1 MVELS
6 PEHRSALI
14 AVLKELP
21 EFARE
26 VDRGEFVRNA
36 GLTQLAAHIDLSGS
50 PYVAASRLVTHALAY
65 GRVSPEHEAL
75 GRIVNEMTLLVGV
88 TQRALLTG
96 ILDRYSLMVPV
107 AAQPEP
113 NRDLIDWDITRFQE
127 KIIGENTLRPVSFL
141 AEGLRAAAAVAYVE
155 TKVGRRSWSGT
166 GFLIAPGIL
175 LTNHHVIGDD
185 EQVRGSVF
193 RFGFE
198 DDAAGRARPVSEYR
212 AAKSGLLRTSP
223 ADELDYSLIAIE
235 GEPGRKWGW
244 LSASKTPPQTG
255 SRVNIVQHPA
265 GLPKQIAIQHNR
277 ITYQGGDVMQ
287 YLTSTLPGSSGSPVL
302 DDHWQVVAIHHSGGR
317 IPEPTTGRFFYRNEG
332 ILLSSVLAHL
342 PSELRGQINVPL
354 FIRGGSDDDYLPA

>member
-6 PEHRSALI
+6 PDDRSALI

-26 VDRGEFVRNA
+26 ADRGEFVRNA
-36 GLTQLAAHIDLSGS
+36 GLAQLVTHVDLSGS

-75 GRIVNEMTLLVGV
+75 GRIVNELTLLVGME
-88 TQRALLTG
+88 QRTLLTG
-96 ILDRYSLMVPV
+96 ILDRYGLMVPV
-107 AAQPEP
+107 APQPEP
-113 NRDLIDWDITRFQE
+113 SGALSDRDIAQFQE

-155 TKVGRRSWSGT
+155 TRVGNRSWSGT
-166 GFLIAPGIL
+166 GFLIAPGLL
-175 LTNHHVIGDD
+175 LTNHHVIGSE
-185 EQVRGSVF
+185 EQLRGSVF

-198 DDAAGRARPVSEYR
+198 DDAEGRARPVSEYR
-212 AAKSGLLRTSP
+212 PAEGGLLHTSP
-223 ADELDYSLIAIE
+223 GDELDYSLIAID
-235 GEPGRKWGW
+235 GQPGRKWGW
-244 LSASKTPPQTG
+244 LSASKTPPRTG
-255 SRVNIVQHPA
+255 DRVNIVQHPA
-265 GLPKQIAIQHNR
+265 GLPKQIALQHNR
-277 ITYQGGDVMQ
+277 IAYQGGDVVQ

-302 DDHWQVVAIHHSGGR
+302 DDQWHVVAIHHSGGR

-342 PSELRGQINVPL
+342 PDELRGQTSVPR
-354 FIRGGSDDDYLPA
+354 FIEGGSDDDHLPA

>member
-6 PEHRSALI
+6 PDDRSALI

-36 GLTQLAAHIDLSGS
+36 GLARLAPHLDLSGS

-75 GRIVNEMTLLVGV
+75 GRLVNEMTLLVGV
-88 TQRALLTG
+88 EQRALLTG
-96 ILDRYSLMVPV
+96 LLDRYGLMVPV

-113 NRDLIDWDITRFQE
+113 SGALSDRDVAQFQE
-127 KIIGENTLRPVSFL
+127 KIIGENTLRPISFL

-155 TKVGRRSWSGT
+155 TTTGRRRWSGT
-166 GFLIAPGIL
+166 GFLIAPGMF
-175 LTNHHVIGDD
+175 LTNHHVIGDE
-185 EQVRGSVF
+185 EQLRGSVF

-198 DDAAGRARPVSEYR
+198 DDAGGRARPVSEYR
-212 AAKSGLLRTSP
+212 AADAGLLHTSP
-223 ADELDYSLIAIE
+223 ADELDYSLIAID
-235 GEPGRKWGW
+235 GEPGRQWGW
-244 LSASKTPPQTG
+244 LSPSKTPPRTG
-255 SRVNIVQHPA
+255 DRVNIVQHPA
-265 GLPKQIAIQHNR
+265 GQPKQVALQHNR
-277 ITYQGGDVMQ
+277 IAYQGGDVIQ

-302 DDHWQVVAIHHSGGR
+302 NDDWQVVAIHHSGGR
-317 IPEPTTGRFFYRNEG
+317 IPEPTTGRLFYRNEG

-342 PSELRGQINVPL
+342 PDGLREQTSVP
-354 FIRGGSDDDYLPA
+354 ICISGGSDDNHLPA

>member
-6 PEHRSALI
+6 PDDRAALI

-26 VDRGEFVRNA
+26 ADRGEFVRNA
-36 GLTQLAAHIDLSGS
+36 GLARLATHVDLSGS

-75 GRIVNEMTLLVGV
+75 GRIVNELTLLVGIE
-88 TQRALLTG
+88 QRTLLTG
-96 ILDRYSLMVPV
+96 ILDRYGLMVPV
-107 AAQPEP
+107 ATQPEP
-113 NRDLIDWDITRFQE
+113 RGALSDRDVARFQE

-155 TKVGRRSWSGT
+155 TRVGHRSWSGT
-166 GFLIAPGIL
+166 GFLIAPGLL
-175 LTNHHVIGDD
+175 LTNHHVIGTE
-185 EQVRGSVF
+185 EQLRGSVF

-198 DDAAGRARPVSEYR
+198 DDAEGRARPVSEYR
-212 AAKSGLLRTSP
+212 ATEGGLLHTSP
-223 ADELDYSLIAIE
+223 GDELDYSLIAID
-235 GEPGRKWGW
+235 GQPGRKWGW
-244 LSASKTPPQTG
+244 LSASKAPPRTG
-255 SRVNIVQHPA
+255 DRVNIVQHPA
-265 GLPKQIAIQHNR
+265 GLPKQIALQHNR
-277 ITYQGGDVMQ
+277 IAYQGGDVVQ

-302 DDHWQVVAIHHSGGR
+302 DDQWQVVAIHHSGGR

-342 PSELRGQINVPL
+342 PDELRGQTSVPS
-354 FIRGGSDDDYLPA
+354 FIEGGSDDDHLPA